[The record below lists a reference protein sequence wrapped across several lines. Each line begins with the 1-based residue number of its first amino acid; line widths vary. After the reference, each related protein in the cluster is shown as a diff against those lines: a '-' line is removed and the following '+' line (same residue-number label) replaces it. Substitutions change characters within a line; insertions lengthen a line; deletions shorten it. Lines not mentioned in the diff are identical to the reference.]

1 LEDTL
6 PSAAGKMLPF
16 KKKVNIRNTMNNLK
30 NHGSDIAAYIKE
42 FKMKKKKKKNYQ
54 QCAYPLDEILQLRK
68 NHLKIHYKDTLI

>member
-1 LEDTL
+1 L

-42 FKMKKKKKKNYQ
+42 FKMKKKKEKKLPTVRVSPRRDSSIKKEPSENS
-54 QCAYPLDEILQLRK
+54 L
-68 NHLKIHYKDTLI
+68 

>member
-1 LEDTL
+1 
-6 PSAAGKMLPF
+6 
-16 KKKVNIRNTMNNLK
+16 MNNLK

-42 FKMKKKKKKNYQ
+42 FKMKKKRKKNYQ